1 MDLRR
6 SGGAAR
12 VTVSSTTKGAS
23 SKRTRPL
30 KTRRFAFGF
39 IPGAHQSF
47 LSFSG
52 RPAQIV
58 NVPVDALIAHFGM
71 FAQKLV
77 G

>member
-1 MDLRR
+1 MALRR

-12 VTVSSTTKGAS
+12 VTVNSTTKGAG
-23 SKRTRPL
+23 SKRTRPV

-39 IPGAHQSF
+39 IPGADQSF

-71 FAQKLV
+71 LAQKLV